1 MSEST
6 ATRMLKHLPCDS
18 KQHACLSVCDHS
30 YKCQSGQRN
39 LTKSPH
45 HSHTWTVQWHSPGGA
60 NVHPHPTPAF
70 LGPTESILQTASRL
84 IQPFLHSSWQKATIL
99 YYTIIGSHF
108 HPKNCPCTRGSG
120 RSLIYASLGSL
131 QSSLQMESM
140 IDSAVFAQL
149 KAESPYTAQWAAPS
163 PLKSVPS
170 HWTI

>member
-1 MSEST
+1 MTVSSTITALVIYCEVRQQTNVRNLLKCGEVMSEST

-60 NVHPHPTPAF
+60 NIHPHPTPAF

-99 YYTIIGSHF
+99 YNRQ
-108 HPKNCPCTRGSG
+108 P
-120 RSLIYASLGSL
+120 L
-131 QSSLQMESM
+131 SS
-140 IDSAVFAQL
+140 
-149 KAESPYTAQWAAPS
+149 
-163 PLKSVPS
+163 
-170 HWTI
+170 